1 MVVVKSVN
9 ELKKQVGRL
18 RDEHKSI
25 GFVPTMGALHQG
37 HLQLVSRCVAEND
50 ACVVS
55 LFINPTQFNDKND
68 FNRYPRTLEND
79 TALLA
84 SVGCAIVFAPSA
96 EEMYTPSEMKTVFDF
111 DFGGLDEVMEGI
123 FRPGH
128 FNGVVQVVSKL
139 FSLVTPNRAYFGE
152 KDFQQLAII
161 RRMVQ
166 VMNFPIEIVGCPI
179 VREKS
184 GLALSSRNALLS
196 EQERT
201 TAAVIYRTLSESK
214 QLMHEKTVAETKAWV
229 IDRLNAVDGL
239 KVEYYEIVNGNSLQ
253 SIIDW
258 SDADY
263 VVGCITVY
271 CGKIRLIDNINYK

>member
-96 EEMYTPSEMKTVFDF
+96 EEMYTPSEMETVFEF

-139 FSLVTPNRAYFGE
+139 FSLVTPDKAYFGE

-166 VMNFPIEIVGCPI
+166 VMIFPIEIVGCPI

-229 IDRLNAVDGL
+229 IDRLNAIDGL

-253 SIIDW
+253 SITDW

-263 VVGCITVY
+263 VVGCVTVY
-271 CGKIRLIDNINYK
+271 CGKVRLIDNINYK

>member
-79 TALLA
+79 IALLA

-96 EEMYTPSEMKTVFDF
+96 EEMYTPSEMETVFEF

-139 FSLVTPNRAYFGE
+139 FSLVTPDKAYFGE

-166 VMNFPIEIVGCPI
+166 VMIFPIEIVGCPI

-229 IDRLNAVDGL
+229 IDRLNAIDGL

-253 SIIDW
+253 SITDW

-263 VVGCITVY
+263 VVGCVTVY
-271 CGKIRLIDNINYK
+271 CGKVRLIDNINYK